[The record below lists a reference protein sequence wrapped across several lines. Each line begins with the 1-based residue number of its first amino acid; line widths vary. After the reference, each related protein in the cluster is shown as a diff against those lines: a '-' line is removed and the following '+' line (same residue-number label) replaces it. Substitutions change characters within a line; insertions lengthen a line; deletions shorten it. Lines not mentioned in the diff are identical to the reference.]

1 MKRTYFNI
9 KNRPNPSSWE
19 YYDLMEEILAEP
31 AKPTTPKVEPKEE
44 PEVCVPEIL
53 ANESNF
59 EEPLLSV
66 DSPFMSLAEE
76 LEIQR
81 VEELRAIR
89 MALEES
95 NQIQRER
102 NQLLIDR
109 NALMAQFLAATT
121 NATNKSPL

>member
-1 MKRTYFNI
+1 
-9 KNRPNPSSWE
+9 
-19 YYDLMEEILAEP
+19 MEEILADP
-31 AKPTTPKVEPKEE
+31 AQATTPASKTPKVEPKEE
-44 PEVCVPEIL
+44 PEVCVAEFL

-109 NALMAQFLAATT
+109 NALMMQFLAATT